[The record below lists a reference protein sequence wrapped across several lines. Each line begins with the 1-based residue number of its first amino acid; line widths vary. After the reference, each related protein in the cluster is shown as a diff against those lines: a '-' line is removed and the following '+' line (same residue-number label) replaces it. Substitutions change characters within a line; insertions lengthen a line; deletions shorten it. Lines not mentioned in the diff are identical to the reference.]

1 MVYFPFFYIILV
13 ICVKFHHATRMKACL
28 RPKEILLNLIIT
40 IAFLDCEDEEVKNTT
55 NCRTERKFY
64 ICMFFPQDT
73 QITICS
79 VSLSSAVII
88 QSAYYFFTLIRNAA
102 DAFTFCKF
110 NSVIGTRK
118 CILKTSDY
126 TTPCIVAKFDG
137 CCVRGTN

>member
-1 MVYFPFFYIILV
+1 MLFSKWFIFPFFYIILV

-28 RPKEILLNLIIT
+28 RPKKILLNLIIT

-88 QSAYYFFTLIRNAA
+88 QSAYYFFL
-102 DAFTFCKF
+102 
-110 NSVIGTRK
+110 
-118 CILKTSDY
+118 L
-126 TTPCIVAKFDG
+126 
-137 CCVRGTN
+137 